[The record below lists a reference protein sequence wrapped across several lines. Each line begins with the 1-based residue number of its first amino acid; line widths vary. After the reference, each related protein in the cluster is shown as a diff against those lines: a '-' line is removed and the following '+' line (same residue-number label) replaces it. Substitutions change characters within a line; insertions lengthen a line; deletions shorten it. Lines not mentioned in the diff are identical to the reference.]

1 MDSRVHRLGFY
12 EEAVGVLHDVREED
26 GYLLAIIGPV
36 VVVLPYGLGAKIR
49 PHIGSRIGI
58 LRTEYVQVQGLPSR
72 KECRFSQEQT
82 HRDCWV
88 LMDDL

>member
-1 MDSRVHRLGFY
+1 MDSRVYRLGFY

-36 VVVLPYGLGAKIR
+36 VVVLPYELGVKIR

-58 LRTEYVQVQGLPSR
+58 LRTEYDY
-72 KECRFSQEQT
+72 RFKAFPAEKNADSLKSKLIGIVG
-82 HRDCWV
+82 C
-88 LMDDL
+88 